1 MKTWMYVVSLLS
13 ATGSFAC
20 AGDDNGEE
28 PPLDPAEVM
37 LEPYACGPFEGS
49 YRVIYAKR
57 SGDCADLPEQLAH
70 FDDRGRSSALSDD
83 CEASVAIS
91 EDGCSREED
100 SVCPVL
106 SNDGAAIGSATL
118 LTAFTQTSAVRI
130 EGMATI
136 QLTTDAG
143 TGCSATYALIG
154 SRDAE

>member
-1 MKTWMYVVSLLS
+1 MYVVCLLS
-13 ATGSFAC
+13 ATESFAC
-20 AGDDNGEE
+20 AGDDNAAE
-28 PPLDPAEVM
+28 PPPEPAEVV
-37 LEPYACGPFEGS
+37 LEPYECGPFEGS
-49 YRVIYAKR
+49 YRVLYAKR

-83 CEASVAIS
+83 CEASVAVS

-130 EGMATI
+130 EGMAKI
-136 QLTTDAG
+136 ELTTDAG
-143 TGCSATYALIG
+143 KGCSAIYSLIG
-154 SRDAE
+154 SKVVD